1 MRIVRAHLLAGQFV
15 QAANYASRA
24 ERAAETLPPSEAR
37 ASYLAGVAGLAALVS
52 RTYRNAARDLCN
64 VRLPPS
70 QDDAPASVSVSAD
83 KKAAAA
89 ADDDDDDADVDDKK
103 PQKAAAKESAKVP
116 AALSDAPGDG
126 AVADT
131 VTRGVFMP
139 EVMTGSDVAL
149 YATLSALA
157 ALDRGEVK
165 RRVLDNEAFSAVLS
179 TMPEARLL
187 LEDFV
192 ASRYASLFER
202 LGKLRPRM
210 QLDSVLAP
218 LAAELEVTI
227 RQKALK
233 QYFGPY
239 SSVDLT
245 RMAAAFACDVEQ
257 LEDELAQLIADDH
270 IQARIDSHNKRL
282 FARQSDER
290 ADTFAAVINAGEA
303 YVRNMQALLLKLNLG
318 KLELSVR
325 VTPRNLPMERGE
337 RGDREL
343 PHKMRDKRRK

>member
-1 MRIVRAHLLAGQFV
+1 
-15 QAANYASRA
+15 
-24 ERAAETLPPSEAR
+24 
-37 ASYLAGVAGLAALVS
+37 
-52 RTYRNAARDLCN
+52 
-64 VRLPPS
+64 
-70 QDDAPASVSVSAD
+70 
-83 KKAAAA
+83 
-89 ADDDDDDADVDDKK
+89 
-103 PQKAAAKESAKVP
+103 
-116 AALSDAPGDG
+116 
-126 AVADT
+126 
-131 VTRGVFMP
+131 
-139 EVMTGSDVAL
+139 
-149 YATLSALA
+149 
-157 ALDRGEVK
+157 
-165 RRVLDNEAFSAVLS
+165 
-179 TMPEARLL
+179 MPEARLL

-325 VTPRNLPMERGE
+325 VAPRALPTERGE